1 MHDLP
6 TDGWLY
12 TPHATETIEDGAP
25 IRVERTDRVQ
35 GEDLYLLRDA
45 DGLRLAWLHGPT
57 DATVIGRVT
66 HAVTPVPARQ
76 ERQRATD
83 AGRTLADALKQERS
97 AL

>member
-12 TPHATETIEDGAP
+12 APHATDTIEEGAP
-25 IRVERTDRVQ
+25 IRVERTQRVR
-35 GEDLYLLRDA
+35 GVDLYLLRDA

-57 DATVIGRVT
+57 DTTVIGRVT

-76 ERQRATD
+76 ERQRATA
-83 AGRTLADALKQERS
+83 AGRALAEAFKTKC
-97 AL
+97 AK